1 MSVVTSSTL
10 TVSPRPWGLGRHR
23 VLTKPAAIVVSA
35 IYAAFVT
42 LFPWGLIQRTPFNDF
57 TAYVEEFTHQV
68 MSKREAFQ
76 LSSLKEF
83 YSFEV
88 LWDELVRSLTRLTG
102 SASVALRL
110 ISFFVLF
117 VWALFLFRRA
127 HFGIALLFLFNP
139 TAIDIAMSIIRNG
152 LAWSLVIIG
161 MSTRSRAM
169 RFTLFFIA
177 IFIHSSTLLLLIIY
191 GLTHVARRIWR
202 GKTLAAA
209 GIGIGVVIGLTVT
222 VGAQLVFG
230 LFGDRRFSEGY
241 ALGGGSLLQA
251 SVWAI
256 LLYLQCASGGA
267 YVKRNVF
274 VIALLAWYETMNP
287 FIPWSYRIWG
297 AFLPVIAVSMLNLP
311 VRKRQ
316 VALYFYSGYL
326 VLQWVYWTK
335 LLDYWYW
342 T

>member
-1 MSVVTSSTL
+1 MIAVTTSTL
-10 TVSPRPWGLGRHR
+10 TVSTQPWGLGRHR
-23 VLTKPAAIVVSA
+23 LLTKPAAIVLSA

-42 LFPWGLIQRTPFNDF
+42 LFPWGLIQQLPFWDF
-57 TAYVEEFTHQV
+57 LAYVDEFTNQV
-68 MSKREAFQ
+68 VSKREAFQ
-76 LSSLKEF
+76 LAGLKEF

-110 ISFFVLF
+110 ISFFILF
-117 VWALFLFRRA
+117 VWALFLFRRTQ
-127 HFGIALLFLFNP
+127 FGVALLFLFNP

-152 LAWSLVIIG
+152 LAWSLVLIG
-161 MSTRSRAM
+161 LTTRSRAM

-177 IFIHSSTLLLLIIY
+177 TFIHSSTLLLLFIY
-191 GLTHVARRIWR
+191 ALTHLATRIWR
-202 GKTLAAA
+202 GRRLAMA
-209 GIGIGVVIGLTVT
+209 GIGIGVLVGLVVT
-222 VGAQLVFG
+222 VGASLVFV

-251 SVWAI
+251 SVWGI
-256 LLYLQCASGGA
+256 LLYLQCVSGGA

-297 AFLPVIAVSMLNLP
+297 AFLPLIAVSLLNLP
-311 VRKRQ
+311 SRKRQ
-316 VALYFYSGYL
+316 IAFYSYTGYL
-326 VLQWVYWTK
+326 ALQWVYWTK
-335 LLDYWYW
+335 LLNYWNW